1 MKFCKVDEPLARRLA
16 SVARPPVRF
25 PVLSDVEKR
34 FVEEATLEKKLV
46 EVEFV
51 VVDCSAV
58 KFCSVDDPVAR
69 KLVVEAY
76 VVSSEVTVRSLVFG
90 LKVKPASPARA
101 VVPLQ
106 YVTWLDTPVPVWL
119 APPTQVDPIAKH
131 PLVSVRP

>member
-1 MKFCKVDEPLARRLA
+1 MLPVFRLVDE
-16 SVARPPVRF
+16 
-25 PVLSDVEKR
+25 R
-34 FVEEATLEKKLV
+34 FVDEAV
-46 EVEFV
+46 VANCVVDVEFV
-51 VVDCSAV
+51 VVDCRAV

-69 KLVVEAY
+69 RLVVEAY
-76 VVSSEVTVRSLVFG
+76 VVSSEVTVSSLVSG

>member
-25 PVLSDVEKR
+25 PVLRVVAKR
-34 FVEEATLEKKLV
+34 FVEEATLEKKL
-46 EVEFV
+46 EVV
-51 VVDCSAV
+51 ALDPVALMNV